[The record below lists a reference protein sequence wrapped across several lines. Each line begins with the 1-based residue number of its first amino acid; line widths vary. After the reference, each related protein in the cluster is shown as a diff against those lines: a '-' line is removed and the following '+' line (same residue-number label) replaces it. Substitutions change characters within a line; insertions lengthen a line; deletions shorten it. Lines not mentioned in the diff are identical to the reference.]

1 MRIPV
6 ICDYTRSY
14 FKDRLC
20 HKELQVGDVVYYMSH
35 TSPYAIKKSTIVA
48 KKELPYNHHFRLL
61 EGCEL
66 MLADGTGLEY
76 YDLFDSKEQAIAY
89 IVADLKSSLAHKHIA
104 LQTLQQEIATEERLL
119 TFFEGK
125 QKKLP

>member
-20 HKELQVGDVVYYMSH
+20 HKELQVGDVVYYLSH
-35 TSPYAIKKSTIVA
+35 TTPYAIKKSTIVA

-66 MLADGTGLEY
+66 TLANGTVLEY
-76 YDLFDSKEQAIAY
+76 NDIFDSKEQAIAY
-89 IVADLKSSLAHKHIA
+89 IVADLKSSLAYKCIA